1 MIDKEAISRKD
12 LFKFIRILRDYTWER
27 NKKRNIIIMRLSAQW
42 ISGFTDGEGCFH
54 IGISKHSQMTTGY
67 QVLPEFIIVQ
77 HKRDIKLLYNLKAY
91 FGCGV
96 VRKNKGS
103 GNIYSYRVRNRAH
116 LMNIIIPFFE
126 KHSLKTMKKVD
137 FQKFRKVLLM
147 MERNEHLTLTGLDA
161 IRKIRRQKSLISQDR
176 AQPQ

>member
-1 MIDKEAISRKD
+1 M
-12 LFKFIRILRDYTWER
+12 
-27 NKKRNIIIMRLSAQW
+27 
-42 ISGFTDGEGCFH
+42 
-54 IGISKHSQMTTGY
+54 
-67 QVLPEFIIVQ
+67 
-77 HKRDIKLLYNLKAY
+77 
-91 FGCGV
+91 
-96 VRKNKGS
+96 RKNKGS

-176 AQPQ
+176 VQPQ